1 MDTASI
7 NSHLLNLPRELR
19 HRILLYTL
27 WQPGPIELQQPMWAS
42 KAHYAQPVFQVSR
55 LLRREALQ
63 AFYETNCFLWI
74 LDLLAVERRSD
85 PSGYRSM
92 TTGDDDDEE
101 TTKQDH
107 TPPSSPSSP
116 NSSLPSRISVLPW
129 EYPFLRTHLRHL
141 HLNIYLPPS
150 NPPDDFRGASSQ
162 AWQTSMPNQLQ
173 RMVSALDR
181 GRRLQELT
189 VLVTANA
196 KGFNPRIALESEQVA
211 ALEVLGGMEVRGTV
225 TVRTRYDFRAA
236 RVSVEA
242 LELEKKMK
250 ARQV

>member
-1 MDTASI
+1 MDTATI
-7 NSHLLNLPRELR
+7 TSHLLTLPRELR

-27 WQPGPIELQQPMWAS
+27 WQSGPIELQQPMWAS

-55 LLRREALQ
+55 LLRREAAQ

-74 LDLLAVERRSD
+74 LDLFAAVERRSD
-85 PSGYRSM
+85 PSGYVSM
-92 TTGDDDDEE
+92 TISDDDEE

-107 TPPSSPSSP
+107 PSPSSP
-116 NSSLPSRISVLPW
+116 PSPNSSIPSRISVLPW
-129 EYPFLRTHLRHL
+129 EYPSLRTHLRHL
-141 HLNIYLPPS
+141 HVNIYLPPR
-150 NPPDDFRGASSQ
+150 NPSDDFRAPSSQ

-173 RMVSALDR
+173 RMVSVLDR

-196 KGFNPRIALESEQVA
+196 KGFNPRLALESEQVA
-211 ALEVLGGMEVRGTV
+211 ALEVLGGMEIRGTV
-225 TVRTRYDFRAA
+225 TIRTRFDFRAA